1 MAQSTLSNKLRL
13 LRLPEEI
20 RRTLEQEQLTERHAR
35 ALLRLETTNQMKEA
49 LDHIALE
56 KLNVSQSEK
65 LIEQLL
71 KNTDTPDLQKK
82 QKKAPIKLFKDVR
95 LFINTLNHAVD
106 TMKRAGISADSS
118 RKKRMSI
125 LNMLSVFPKT
135 VKRSSA
141 PAPTVHDFPANNAFA
156 FWNKFPHFS
165 CAKNS
170 AKQRPYLFSFTPH
183 IRSNGTGCSPVPLL
197 FFYLQRFFFLFSKA
211 YD

>member
-1 MAQSTLSNKLRL
+1 MYKRQ
-13 LRLPEEI
+13 
-20 RRTLEQEQLTERHAR
+20 EQEQLTERHAR

-118 RKKRMSI
+118 RKETDEYIEYVVRI
-125 LNMLSVFPKT
+125 PKNGET
-135 VKRSSA
+135 VIRSCSDSA
-141 PAPTVHDFPANNAFA
+141 
-156 FWNKFPHFS
+156 WFS
-165 CAKNS
+165 C
-170 AKQRPYLFSFTPH
+170 Q
-183 IRSNGTGCSPVPLL
+183 
-197 FFYLQRFFFLFSKA
+197 
-211 YD
+211 